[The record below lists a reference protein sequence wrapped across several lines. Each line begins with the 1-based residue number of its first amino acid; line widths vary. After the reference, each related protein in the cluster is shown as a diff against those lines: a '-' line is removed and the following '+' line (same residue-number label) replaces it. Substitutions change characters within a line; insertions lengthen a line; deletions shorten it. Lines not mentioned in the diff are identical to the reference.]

1 MEPQSRNPLVIRRR
15 YTTIICPYSYSV
27 PFLYILNYDNT
38 LPVYARKPKYL
49 YENNC
54 ESLLFNLLCFFFMST
69 GFRLRKCRH
78 RFRCTYS
85 INTL

>member
-54 ESLLFNLLCFFFMST
+54 ESLLFNLLCFFLCPPVFDYVSVDIVFDVRT
-69 GFRLRKCRH
+69 V
-78 RFRCTYS
+78 
-85 INTL
+85 